1 MMKKFF
7 LISNEKDPIERNNT
21 LTLEIFNII
30 FVITLSSLII
40 SSFTA
45 TGIFQ
50 SDESIS
56 IIYSKGKELLIDKR
70 TLLFSILFSFIDI
83 LLFYSFL
90 FFYNPSS
97 VKIIINSNYKN
108 VFILSVLSFF
118 GNLAFIMI
126 AVFLKSLN
134 LHISL
139 AVFTSSLLTNTYC
152 YLIYKMYLENYCYS
166 NKLFY
171 EVFRFLIVG
180 LIAAVFDFLLCYI
193 FQFIIFK
200 GNENVYVTVI
210 STIMGFLIGVVIN
223 YLLST
228 YMVYKKTDNKKAK
241 NVKGMIIFLLLAVI
255 GLLLGI
261 GIQALFYDLLFVK
274 KGVSFFSYP
283 ITFIFRTFV
292 VMVYNYISRKL
303 ILYK

>member
-1 MMKKFF
+1 MKKFF
-7 LISNEKDPIERNNT
+7 LISDEKDPIERNNT

-50 SDESIS
+50 SEESIS

-70 TLLFSILFSFIDI
+70 TLLFSLLFSFIGI

-108 VFILSVLSFF
+108 VFILSVLSIF

>member
-1 MMKKFF
+1 M
-7 LISNEKDPIERNNT
+7 
-21 LTLEIFNII
+21 
-30 FVITLSSLII
+30 
-40 SSFTA
+40 
-45 TGIFQ
+45 
-50 SDESIS
+50 
-56 IIYSKGKELLIDKR
+56 
-70 TLLFSILFSFIDI
+70 
-83 LLFYSFL
+83 
-90 FFYNPSS
+90 
-97 VKIIINSNYKN
+97 KIIINSNYKN
-108 VFILSVLSFF
+108 VFILSVLSIF

>member
-70 TLLFSILFSFIDI
+70 TLLFSLLFSFIDI

-200 GNENVYVTVI
+200 GNVNVYVTVI

>member
-1 MMKKFF
+1 MKKFF
-7 LISNEKDPIERNNT
+7 FISNEKDPIERNNT

-70 TLLFSILFSFIDI
+70 TLLFSLLFSFIDI

-97 VKIIINSNYKN
+97 VKIIINNNYKN
-108 VFILSVLSFF
+108 VFILSVLSIF

>member
-1 MMKKFF
+1 MKKFF
-7 LISNEKDPIERNNT
+7 LISKEKDPIERNNT

-200 GNENVYVTVI
+200 GHENVYVTVI

>member
-1 MMKKFF
+1 MKNFF

-70 TLLFSILFSFIDI
+70 TLLFSLLFSFIDI

-108 VFILSVLSFF
+108 VFILSVLSIF

-126 AVFLKSLN
+126 AVFLKSLG

>member
-1 MMKKFF
+1 MKKFF

-70 TLLFSILFSFIDI
+70 TLLFSLLFSFIDI

-108 VFILSVLSFF
+108 VFILSVLSIF

>member
-1 MMKKFF
+1 MKKFF
-7 LISNEKDPIERNNT
+7 FISNEKDPIERNNT

-200 GNENVYVTVI
+200 GNVNVYVTVI

>member
-1 MMKKFF
+1 MKKFF
-7 LISNEKDPIERNNT
+7 FISNEKDPIERNNT
-21 LTLEIFNII
+21 LTLEIFNVI

>member
-70 TLLFSILFSFIDI
+70 TLLFSVLFSFIDI

>member
-1 MMKKFF
+1 MKKFF

-70 TLLFSILFSFIDI
+70 TLLFSVLFSFIDI

>member
-7 LISNEKDPIERNNT
+7 LISNEKDPIERSNT

>member
-1 MMKKFF
+1 MKKFF

-200 GNENVYVTVI
+200 GNVNVYVTVI

>member
-7 LISNEKDPIERNNT
+7 FISNEKDPIERNNT
-21 LTLEIFNII
+21 LTLEIFNVI

-70 TLLFSILFSFIDI
+70 TLLFSLLFSFIDI

-97 VKIIINSNYKN
+97 VKIIINNNYKN
-108 VFILSVLSFF
+108 VFILSVLSIF

>member
-1 MMKKFF
+1 MKKFF
-7 LISNEKDPIERNNT
+7 FISNEKDPIERNNT
-21 LTLEIFNII
+21 LTLEIFNVI

-50 SDESIS
+50 IDESIS

-200 GNENVYVTVI
+200 GNVNVYVTVI

>member
-7 LISNEKDPIERNNT
+7 FISNEKDPIERNNT

-30 FVITLSSLII
+30 FVIALSSLII

-70 TLLFSILFSFIDI
+70 TLLFSLLFSFIDI

>member
-1 MMKKFF
+1 MKKFF
-7 LISNEKDPIERNNT
+7 LISNEKDPIKRNNT

-70 TLLFSILFSFIDI
+70 TLLFSLLFSFIDI

-108 VFILSVLSFF
+108 VFILSVLSIF

-126 AVFLKSLN
+126 AVFLKSFN

>member
-1 MMKKFF
+1 MKKFF
-7 LISNEKDPIERNNT
+7 FISNEKDPIERNNT

-50 SDESIS
+50 SEESIS

-70 TLLFSILFSFIDI
+70 TLLFSLLFSFIDI

>member
-1 MMKKFF
+1 MKKFF

-70 TLLFSILFSFIDI
+70 TLLFSLLFSFIDI

-241 NVKGMIIFLLLAVI
+241 NVRGMIIFLLLAVI
-255 GLLLGI
+255 GLLIGI

>member
-1 MMKKFF
+1 MKKFF
-7 LISNEKDPIERNNT
+7 FISNEKDPIERNNT

-30 FVITLSSLII
+30 FVIALSSLII

-70 TLLFSILFSFIDI
+70 TLLFSLLFSFIDI

>member
-1 MMKKFF
+1 MKKFF

>member
-1 MMKKFF
+1 MKKFF

-50 SDESIS
+50 IDESIS

>member
-30 FVITLSSLII
+30 FVIALSSLII

>member
-1 MMKKFF
+1 MKKFF

-30 FVITLSSLII
+30 FVIALSSLII

-70 TLLFSILFSFIDI
+70 TLLFSLLFSFIDI

-108 VFILSVLSFF
+108 VFILSVLSIF

>member
-1 MMKKFF
+1 MKKFF

-30 FVITLSSLII
+30 FVIALSSLII

-70 TLLFSILFSFIDI
+70 TLLFSLLFSFIDI

>member
-1 MMKKFF
+1 MKKFF

-70 TLLFSILFSFIDI
+70 TLLFSLLFSFIDI

-108 VFILSVLSFF
+108 VFILSVFSFF
-118 GNLAFIMI
+118 GNLDIIMI
-126 AVFLKSLN
+126 EVILKSLG
-134 LHISL
+134 LHIFL

-241 NVKGMIIFLLLAVI
+241 NVRGMIIFLLLAVI
-255 GLLLGI
+255 GLLIGI

>member
-70 TLLFSILFSFIDI
+70 TLLFSLLFSFIDI

>member
-1 MMKKFF
+1 MKKFF
-7 LISNEKDPIERNNT
+7 LISNEKDPIKRNNT

-70 TLLFSILFSFIDI
+70 TLLFSLLFSFIDI

-108 VFILSVLSFF
+108 VFILSVLSIF

>member
-1 MMKKFF
+1 MKKFF
-7 LISNEKDPIERNNT
+7 FISNEKDPIERNNT
-21 LTLEIFNII
+21 LTLEIFNVI

-50 SDESIS
+50 IDESIS

-70 TLLFSILFSFIDI
+70 TLLFSLLFSFIDI

-200 GNENVYVTVI
+200 GNVNVYVTVI

>member
-1 MMKKFF
+1 MKKFF
-7 LISNEKDPIERNNT
+7 FISNEKDPIERNNT
-21 LTLEIFNII
+21 LTLEIFNVI

-50 SDESIS
+50 IDESIS

-70 TLLFSILFSFIDI
+70 TLLFSLLFSFIDI

>member
-1 MMKKFF
+1 MKKFF

-50 SDESIS
+50 IDESIS

-70 TLLFSILFSFIDI
+70 TLLFSLLFSFIDI

>member
-1 MMKKFF
+1 MKKFF

-50 SDESIS
+50 IDESIS

-108 VFILSVLSFF
+108 VFILSVLSIF

-210 STIMGFLIGVVIN
+210 STIMGFLVGVVIN

>member
-1 MMKKFF
+1 MKNFF
-7 LISNEKDPIERNNT
+7 LISNEKNPIERNNT

-45 TGIFQ
+45 TSIFQ

-70 TLLFSILFSFIDI
+70 TLLFSLLFSFIDI

-108 VFILSVLSFF
+108 VFILSVLSIF

>member
-1 MMKKFF
+1 MKKFF
-7 LISNEKDPIERNNT
+7 FISNEKDPIERNNT
-21 LTLEIFNII
+21 LTLEIFNVI

-70 TLLFSILFSFIDI
+70 TLFFSLLFSFIDI

>member
-1 MMKKFF
+1 MKKFF
-7 LISNEKDPIERNNT
+7 FISNEKDPIERNNT

-70 TLLFSILFSFIDI
+70 TLLFSLLFSFIDI

-241 NVKGMIIFLLLAVI
+241 NVQGMIIFLLLAVI

>member
-1 MMKKFF
+1 MKKFF

-50 SDESIS
+50 IDESIS

-70 TLLFSILFSFIDI
+70 TLLFSLLFSFIDI

-97 VKIIINSNYKN
+97 VKIIIKSKYKN
-108 VFILSVLSFF
+108 LFILSVLSIF

>member
-1 MMKKFF
+1 MKKFF

-30 FVITLSSLII
+30 FVIALSSLII

-70 TLLFSILFSFIDI
+70 TLLFSVLFSFIDI

-108 VFILSVLSFF
+108 VFILSVLSIF

>member
-1 MMKKFF
+1 MKKFF
-7 LISNEKDPIERNNT
+7 LISNEKDPIKRNNT

-70 TLLFSILFSFIDI
+70 TLLFSLLFSFIDI

-108 VFILSVLSFF
+108 VFILSVLSIF

-255 GLLLGI
+255 GLLIGI

>member
-1 MMKKFF
+1 MKKFF

-70 TLLFSILFSFIDI
+70 TLLFSLLFSFIDI

-108 VFILSVLSFF
+108 VFILSVLSIF

-255 GLLLGI
+255 GLLFGI

>member
-1 MMKKFF
+1 MKKFF

-70 TLLFSILFSFIDI
+70 TLLFSLLFSFIDI

-108 VFILSVLSFF
+108 VFILSVLSIF

-152 YLIYKMYLENYCYS
+152 YLLYKMYLENYCYS